1 MEKVFRI
8 KDLDTG
14 QEFLVDEAAA
24 DSMMGGGVVS
34 ASRGDGKSPRLV
46 APPQSSR
53 LTDGSRS
60 LHARVRRVR
69 GHLPA
74 DARGILPRARVGRNE
89 SRRHTRGS
97 RRRAR
102 RGIPDAAEDG
112 GGRDA
117 RRATRTKKP
126 FGRNPARWFNK
137 RVAEA
142 RASLTSSAAEAPR
155 ADGPGYA
162 EDADEDPASRA
173 IRAAAEAAGTTGRE
187 RRRGQ
192 RRRCT

>member
-1 MEKVFRI
+1 MREFEESVGISPLMREVSFRERALEGTS
-8 KDLDTG
+8 LDDIPADRVG
-14 QEFLVDEAAA
+14 ERAAA
-24 DSMMGGGVVS
+24 SPTPPKTAV
-34 ASRGDGKSPRLV
+34 DGTPG
-46 APPQSSR
+46 A
-53 LTDGSRS
+53 
-60 LHARVRRVR
+60 
-69 GHLPA
+69 
-74 DARGILPRARVGRNE
+74 
-89 SRRHTRGS
+89 
-97 RRRAR
+97 
-102 RGIPDAAEDG
+102 
-112 GGRDA
+112 
-117 RRATRTKKP
+117 ATRTKKP